1 MTTTEIA
8 YEEVANKINQWYT
21 MIKKREIE
29 DAIKLKDEIDCLLDD
44 MEENQNLLLYY
55 NLLDARHKMSVDMF
69 KSSGEILEKIR
80 KSPEMQKTDDML
92 QYYFLFFWS
101 IYVFQKEVHRCN

>member
-1 MTTTEIA
+1 
-8 YEEVANKINQWYT
+8 

-29 DAIKLKDEIDCLLDD
+29 DAIKLKEEIDCLLDD

-80 KSPEMQKTDDML
+80 KVPKCRKRMICSNIIFCFSLVNICFSKRST
-92 QYYFLFFWS
+92 
-101 IYVFQKEVHRCN
+101 